1 MQFCHFHNKGT
12 TDKLWFMSHK
22 IDHFGHVLPTQS
34 WLSAEQ
40 SKPSTTKAN
49 STGTKWQNKISPVWD
64 CRSTPLEWRSS
75 IRDLD
80 LDLRSGHMAYHHA
93 SVYVQYIP
101 NVIETGNTFLWTD
114 YLQGPLQV
122 QSHMTQKLGQT
133 AKIWPDKN

>member
-93 SVYVQYIP
+93 SVIDLYVQYIP
-101 NVIETGNTFLWTD
+101 NVIETGNTFFVEGLSAGT
-114 YLQGPLQV
+114 PPSSK
-122 QSHMTQKLGQT
+122 SHDTKT
-133 AKIWPDKN
+133 SKNLAR